1 MISGYG
7 DIGAKPTKDGD
18 GEING
23 PIVTELMIE
32 NEILGNAIDDN
43 KNGLIDENMA
53 HVPFG
58 DQSGVTFADRIDND
72 GNGEADSPTITQ
84 EMVDRLKP
92 GMTRNQVEFVMGKPV
107 LGDPFNDDQWVY
119 IYTLEVPD
127 YFNQVF
133 KMVLAF
139 EDDTLATISGD
150 YIPQEADSESDAAAD
165 EGANETSDEN
175 EAESA
180 G

>member
-1 MISGYG
+1 MKYIYVAFLAFSLGG
-7 DIGAKPTKDGD
+7 CSLSQLKLP
-18 GEING
+18 
-23 PIVTELMIE
+23 ELKIPRVYK
-32 NEILGNAIDDN
+32 LSVQQGN
-43 KNGLIDENMA
+43 
-53 HVPFG
+53 V
-58 DQSGVTFADRIDND
+58 
-72 GNGEADSPTITQ
+72 ITQ

-127 YFNQVF
+127 YFNQIF

-150 YIPQEADSESDAAAD
+150 YIPQEADAESDAAVD
-165 EGANETSDEN
+165 EGANETSDET

>member
-1 MISGYG
+1 MKYIYVAFLAFSV
-7 DIGAKPTKDGD
+7 GACSLSQLKLP
-18 GEING
+18 
-23 PIVTELMIE
+23 ELKIPRVYK
-32 NEILGNAIDDN
+32 LSVQQGN
-43 KNGLIDENMA
+43 
-53 HVPFG
+53 V
-58 DQSGVTFADRIDND
+58 
-72 GNGEADSPTITQ
+72 ITQ

-92 GMTRNQVEFVMGKPV
+92 GMTRNQVEFVMGRPV

-150 YIPQEADSESDAAAD
+150 YIPQEADAESDAAVD
-165 EGANETSDEN
+165 EGANETSDET

>member
-1 MISGYG
+1 MKYIYVAFMAFSVGG
-7 DIGAKPTKDGD
+7 CSLSQLKLP
-18 GEING
+18 
-23 PIVTELMIE
+23 ELKIPRVYK
-32 NEILGNAIDDN
+32 LSVQQGN
-43 KNGLIDENMA
+43 
-53 HVPFG
+53 V
-58 DQSGVTFADRIDND
+58 
-72 GNGEADSPTITQ
+72 ITQ

-150 YIPQEADSESDAAAD
+150 YIPQEAGAESDAAVD

-175 EAESA
+175 EAKSA

>member
-1 MISGYG
+1 MKYIYVAFLAFSVGG
-7 DIGAKPTKDGD
+7 CSLSQLKLP
-18 GEING
+18 
-23 PIVTELMIE
+23 ELKIPRVYK
-32 NEILGNAIDDN
+32 LSVQQGN
-43 KNGLIDENMA
+43 
-53 HVPFG
+53 V
-58 DQSGVTFADRIDND
+58 
-72 GNGEADSPTITQ
+72 ITQ

-150 YIPQEADSESDAAAD
+150 YIPQEADAESDAAVD
-165 EGANETSDEN
+165 EGANETSDET

>member
-1 MISGYG
+1 MQYIYV
-7 DIGAKPTKDGD
+7 A
-18 GEING
+18 
-23 PIVTELMIE
+23 LMAFSVGGCSLTQLKLPALKIPRVYK
-32 NEILGNAIDDN
+32 LSVQQGN
-43 KNGLIDENMA
+43 
-53 HVPFG
+53 V
-58 DQSGVTFADRIDND
+58 
-72 GNGEADSPTITQ
+72 ITQ

-150 YIPQEADSESDAAAD
+150 YIPQEADAESDAAVD
-165 EGANETSDEN
+165 EGANETSDET

>member
-1 MISGYG
+1 MKYIYVAFLAFSVGG
-7 DIGAKPTKDGD
+7 CSLSQLKLP
-18 GEING
+18 
-23 PIVTELMIE
+23 ELKIPRVYK
-32 NEILGNAIDDN
+32 LTVQQGN
-43 KNGLIDENMA
+43 
-53 HVPFG
+53 V
-58 DQSGVTFADRIDND
+58 
-72 GNGEADSPTITQ
+72 ITQ

-127 YFNQVF
+127 YFNRVF

-150 YIPQEADSESDAAAD
+150 YIPQEADAESDAAAD
-165 EGANETSDEN
+165 EGANETSDET

>member
-1 MISGYG
+1 MAFSVGG
-7 DIGAKPTKDGD
+7 CSLSQLKLP
-18 GEING
+18 
-23 PIVTELMIE
+23 ELKIPRVYK
-32 NEILGNAIDDN
+32 LSVQQGN
-43 KNGLIDENMA
+43 
-53 HVPFG
+53 V
-58 DQSGVTFADRIDND
+58 
-72 GNGEADSPTITQ
+72 ITQ

-139 EDDTLATISGD
+139 EDDTLAAISGD
-150 YIPQEADSESDAAAD
+150 YIPQEADAESDAAAD
-165 EGANETSDEN
+165 EGAKETSDET

>member
-1 MISGYG
+1 MKYIYVAFLAFSV
-7 DIGAKPTKDGD
+7 GACSLSQLKLP
-18 GEING
+18 
-23 PIVTELMIE
+23 ELKIPRVYK
-32 NEILGNAIDDN
+32 LSVQQGN
-43 KNGLIDENMA
+43 
-53 HVPFG
+53 V
-58 DQSGVTFADRIDND
+58 
-72 GNGEADSPTITQ
+72 ITQ

-150 YIPQEADSESDAAAD
+150 YIPQEADAESDAAAD
-165 EGANETSDEN
+165 EGANETSDET